1 MSKMKD
7 SWEDTIKAE
16 PERVSIIV
24 VKREVG
30 VTFIETLYDDSRYT
44 DMELDAVRTRKFIQK
59 LKKALAEAEGA

>member
-7 SWEDTIKAE
+7 SWEDTIKAVNADGE
-16 PERVSIIV
+16 Y
-24 VKREVG
+24 VG
-30 VTFIETLYDDSRYT
+30 VTFIETLYDDNRYT

>member
-7 SWEDTIKAE
+7 SWEDTIKAVNADGE
-16 PERVSIIV
+16 Y
-24 VKREVG
+24 VG

-59 LKKALAEAEGA
+59 LKKAPAEAEGA

>member
-7 SWEDTIKAE
+7 SWEDTIK
-16 PERVSIIV
+16 V
-24 VKREVG
+24 VNADGEYVG

>member
-7 SWEDTIKAE
+7 SWEDTIKAVNADGE
-16 PERVSIIV
+16 Y
-24 VKREVG
+24 VG

>member
-7 SWEDTIKAE
+7 SWEDTIKAVNADGE
-16 PERVSIIV
+16 Y
-24 VKREVG
+24 VG

-44 DMELDAVRTRKFIQK
+44 DMELDAVRTRKFSQK

>member
-7 SWEDTIKAE
+7 SWEDTIKAVNADGE
-16 PERVSIIV
+16 Y
-24 VKREVG
+24 VG

-44 DMELDAVRTRKFIQK
+44 DMELEAVRTRKFIQK

>member
-7 SWEDTIKAE
+7 SWEDTIKAVNADGE
-16 PERVSIIV
+16 Y
-24 VKREVG
+24 VG

-59 LKKALAEAEGA
+59 LKKALAEEEGA

>member
-7 SWEDTIKAE
+7 SWEDTIKAVNADGE
-16 PERVSIIV
+16 Y
-24 VKREVG
+24 VG
-30 VTFIETLYDDSRYT
+30 VTFIDTLYDDSRYT

>member
-7 SWEDTIKAE
+7 SWEDTIKAVNADGE
-16 PERVSIIV
+16 Y
-24 VKREVG
+24 VG

-44 DMELDAVRTRKFIQK
+44 DMELDVVRTRKFIQE

>member
-1 MSKMKD
+1 MKD
-7 SWEDTIKAE
+7 SWEDTIKAVNADGE
-16 PERVSIIV
+16 Y
-24 VKREVG
+24 VG

>member
-7 SWEDTIKAE
+7 SWEDAIKAVNADGE
-16 PERVSIIV
+16 Y
-24 VKREVG
+24 VG